1 VPEGDFW
8 NLRDVASDA
17 ELTNDEGEA
26 PQSLAKVITQGPEG
40 DIQNLRDVAGDAEVM
55 NNEGEARRRPSP
67 KVAEHHEAC
76 DPGRSVQVRLSY
88 LGKLLNTPVVIY

>member
-1 VPEGDFW
+1 MPEGDFW

-26 PQSLAKVITQGPEG
+26 PQSLATVITQGPEG

-55 NNEGEARRRPSP
+55 NNEGEGHHRRS
-67 KVAEHHEAC
+67 
-76 DPGRSVQVRLSY
+76 RSIRKHVIPVGVS
-88 LGKLLNTPVVIY
+88 KLDCLTKGNY

>member
-1 VPEGDFW
+1 MKSRDDDQSSTSEARGTRRCPTPEGDFR

-55 NNEGEARRRPSP
+55 NNEGEALQSP
-67 KVAEHHEAC
+67 AKAITK
-76 DPGRSVQVRLSY
+76 GRGAS
-88 LGKLLNTPVVIY
+88 